1 MTVCVDLLCYL
12 QTDPETMKDVWSNDF
27 KLLYNPQTDSSFDEN
42 FKQQVLNHKD
52 HLERRMLDPLYQSNA
67 DLNRQIDINLMI
79 NEVRCVV
86 NKAKAGKS
94 AGIDELPYEVLKSE
108 NVIQTLHKMFMLIF
122 DTNITPF
129 IWRRAIIC
137 PILKDTSS
145 DPRIP
150 LNYRGI
156 SLQCVTA
163 KIFSSVL
170 NNRLM
175 VYLEDNELLV
185 DEQNGFRRQR
195 SCLDH
200 IFSLNSVIQ
209 NNNSTFVTFIDLQK
223 AFDTVDRELL
233 QYCLLTHG
241 IDGNFYHSIKSLYS
255 NTESCVRLNDKYTDW
270 FRCSVG
276 VRQGDNLSPTLF
288 ALFINDLAVKLK
300 TLNKGAQIN
309 NYNLSLLLYADDI
322 ALISHSENDM
332 QHMLDTVDAWCR
344 KWRLRIN
351 SQKSKV
357 VHFRKNRSK
366 RSNFNF
372 HLGENNLDYEAS
384 YKYLGVI
391 FDEKRGFKVNA
402 ENLSMSGGRAL
413 GSVISKIN
421 AIKSVGFRTYEKLF
435 NNCVAPVLD
444 YSSGVWGH
452 KKHHCIEMVQNRV
465 LRYISLVSISLL
477 RC

>member
-1 MTVCVDLLCYL
+1 
-12 QTDPETMKDVWSNDF
+12 MKDVWSNDF

-67 DLNRQIDINLMI
+67 DLNRQIYI

-94 AGIDELPYEVLKSE
+94 VGIDELPYEVLKSE

-137 PILKDTSS
+137 PILKDKSS

-241 IDGNFYHSIKSLYS
+241 IDGNFYHTIISLYS

-421 AIKSVGFRTYEKLF
+421 AIKSVGFRT
-435 NNCVAPVLD
+435 
-444 YSSGVWGH
+444 
-452 KKHHCIEMVQNRV
+452 
-465 LRYISLVSISLL
+465 
-477 RC
+477 

>member
-1 MTVCVDLLCYL
+1 
-12 QTDPETMKDVWSNDF
+12 
-27 KLLYNPQTDSSFDEN
+27 
-42 FKQQVLNHKD
+42 
-52 HLERRMLDPLYQSNA
+52 
-67 DLNRQIDINLMI
+67 
-79 NEVRCVV
+79 
-86 NKAKAGKS
+86 
-94 AGIDELPYEVLKSE
+94 
-108 NVIQTLHKMFMLIF
+108 
-122 DTNITPF
+122 
-129 IWRRAIIC
+129 
-137 PILKDTSS
+137 
-145 DPRIP
+145 
-150 LNYRGI
+150 
-156 SLQCVTA
+156 
-163 KIFSSVL
+163 
-170 NNRLM
+170 M

-185 DEQNGFRRQR
+185 DEQNGFRRHR
-195 SCLDH
+195 SCLYH

-233 QYCLLTHG
+233 PYCLLTHG
-241 IDGNFYHSIKSLYS
+241 IDGNFYHSIKLLYS
-255 NTESCVRLNDKYTDW
+255 NTESCVRLNDKYTDR

-288 ALFINDLAVKLK
+288 ALSINDLAVKLK

-309 NYNLSLLLYADDI
+309 NYNPSLLIYADDI

-402 ENLSMSGGRAL
+402 ENLAMSGGRAL

-452 KKHHCIEMVQNRV
+452 KKHHCIEMVQNRA
-465 LRYISLVSISLL
+465 LRYILGIHQFTPLLAVQGESGWLSGNCRHKMNMLRLWNRLIYMENERITKRVFLWDREQNNSSNWSSQVKNIMESLNIESTYFNSTPCNLHYAEEKLRTNFETEWHNDIQSIPKLHISFLNPATQSKNTL
-477 RC
+477 R

>member
-1 MTVCVDLLCYL
+1 
-12 QTDPETMKDVWSNDF
+12 MKDVWSNDF

-276 VRQGDNLSPTLF
+276 VRQGDNLSPT
-288 ALFINDLAVKLK
+288 
-300 TLNKGAQIN
+300 
-309 NYNLSLLLYADDI
+309 Y
-322 ALISHSENDM
+322 
-332 QHMLDTVDAWCR
+332 
-344 KWRLRIN
+344 
-351 SQKSKV
+351 
-357 VHFRKNRSK
+357 
-366 RSNFNF
+366 
-372 HLGENNLDYEAS
+372 
-384 YKYLGVI
+384 
-391 FDEKRGFKVNA
+391 
-402 ENLSMSGGRAL
+402 
-413 GSVISKIN
+413 
-421 AIKSVGFRTYEKLF
+421 
-435 NNCVAPVLD
+435 
-444 YSSGVWGH
+444 YSPYS
-452 KKHHCIEMVQNRV
+452 
-465 LRYISLVSISLL
+465 
-477 RC
+477 